1 MSELNIFFHAIQ
13 TAFNTAVQAAVA
25 EATAPLVQRIA
36 ALENNP
42 AIGVDTT
49 LAARL
54 DAVEKNVVR
63 ITHESE
69 DRIREIA
76 NSEAESVLDDH
87 NNTYDHNA
95 YDEVVGTWGDVSPDG
110 FVDRDN
116 LDETVRDLLDNATVS
131 FRL

>member
-13 TAFNTAVQAAVA
+13 NAFNTAVQAAVA
-25 EATAPLVQRIA
+25 EATAPLIQRIA

-42 AIGVDTT
+42 AVGVDTT
-49 LAARL
+49 LEARVKALESAA
-54 DAVEKNVVR
+54 AEG
-63 ITHESE
+63 EE
-69 DRIREIA
+69 RIREIA
-76 NSEAESVLDDH
+76 NSEAEAVLFDH
-87 NNTYDHNA
+87 KSTYDHDA
-95 YDEVVGTWGDVSPDG
+95 FDDLVGTWGDVSPDG